1 MATIAQSIS
10 MNAHGGQARLG
21 EGNKTQAI
29 YTLISEQKYQESIKI
44 LTQEL
49 TTHPKSRAALSL
61 LGHCYYYV
69 QDFPNSV
76 LVYEQLVRIVPES
89 QEYKMYLAQSYFKA
103 GQYSEATKAALSVDS
118 SDPAIK
124 QRMLHLQISIKYE
137 QDDLH
142 GCKLLV
148 EQLDDEF
155 IKDEPD
161 TLVARGCIMYKEG
174 DFEKAQKKFKD
185 GMDALGNQPDLSYN
199 MALCWYKLKN
209 YASAL
214 KNITEIVHKGVTE
227 HPELSVGSNTDELQV
242 RSVGNSQT
250 LKETALIEAFNL
262 KSAIEYQ
269 LKNYQASKDALSDMP
284 PRNEQELD
292 PVTLQNQA
300 LMHMDTDPTS
310 GFRKL
315 NFLLSKPPFPPE
327 TFGNLLLLYAK
338 YQYYDLAA
346 DVLAENTHLHASML
360 SEDLYAYLEATILTQ
375 SSPEEAYRKFDHLS
389 NKHISILRTLTKL
402 IQDARIAQDNNKI
415 KDALKEYDDALERYI
430 PVLMAQAKIYWDIEN
445 YPMVE
450 KIFKQSAEF
459 CSEHEV
465 WKLNVAHVFF
475 MQESKFKDAIRYYEP
490 AVKRQAE
497 NGSILDVT
505 AIVLANLCVSCIMT
519 SQNEEAEELMRQIE
533 KEESRQ
539 ELENP
544 SKQSYHLCI
553 VNLVIGTLYSAK
565 GNFEFGISRIIK
577 SLEPYDKKLGAD
589 TWYYA
594 KRCFL
599 ALLETLAKHMLVLK
613 DEFFAEIVTFL
624 DQAELNGKEI
634 LTVIS
639 QAGQQ
644 VDPAVHNV
652 AFEARLLRKMFNKL
666 RE

>member
-1 MATIAQSIS
+1 MTWDALVGWTDA
-10 MNAHGGQARLG
+10 APLCCWLG
-21 EGNKTQAI
+21 
-29 YTLISEQKYQESIKI
+29 S
-44 LTQEL
+44 
-49 TTHPKSRAALSL
+49 PLSL
-61 LGHCYYYV
+61 
-69 QDFPNSV
+69 Q
-76 LVYEQLVRIVPES
+76 
-89 QEYKMYLAQSYFKA
+89 
-103 GQYSEATKAALSVDS
+103 
-118 SDPAIK
+118 
-124 QRMLHLQISIKYE
+124 
-137 QDDLH
+137 
-142 GCKLLV
+142 
-148 EQLDDEF
+148 
-155 IKDEPD
+155 
-161 TLVARGCIMYKEG
+161 
-174 DFEKAQKKFKD
+174 
-185 GMDALGNQPDLSYN
+185 
-199 MALCWYKLKN
+199 
-209 YASAL
+209 
-214 KNITEIVHKGVTE
+214 
-227 HPELSVGSNTDELQV
+227 DELQV

>member
-1 MATIAQSIS
+1 
-10 MNAHGGQARLG
+10 
-21 EGNKTQAI
+21 
-29 YTLISEQKYQESIKI
+29 
-44 LTQEL
+44 
-49 TTHPKSRAALSL
+49 
-61 LGHCYYYV
+61 
-69 QDFPNSV
+69 
-76 LVYEQLVRIVPES
+76 
-89 QEYKMYLAQSYFKA
+89 
-103 GQYSEATKAALSVDS
+103 
-118 SDPAIK
+118 
-124 QRMLHLQISIKYE
+124 MLHLQISIKYE

-142 GCKLLV
+142 GCKGLV

-155 IKDEPD
+155 VRDDPD

-174 DFEKAQKKFKD
+174 EFEKAQKRFKD
-185 GMDALGNQPDLSYN
+185 GMDALGNQPDLAYN
-199 MALCWYKLKN
+199 MALCFYKLKN
-209 YASAL
+209 YGGAL
-214 KNITEIVHKGVTE
+214 KNITEIVQKGVTE

-262 KSAIEYQ
+262 KAAIEFQ
-269 LKNYQASKDALSDMP
+269 LKNFQASKDALSDMP

-300 LMHMDTDPTS
+300 LMHMDTDPTG

-315 NFLLSKPPFPPE
+315 TFLLSKPPFPPE

-375 SSPEEAYRKFDHLS
+375 SSPEEAFRKFDLLS
-389 NKHISILRTLTKL
+389 TKHISQLRTLTKF
-402 IQDARIAQDNNKI
+402 IQDARIAQDNQKI

-445 YPMVE
+445 YGMVE

-475 MQESKFKDAIRYYEP
+475 MQETKFKDAIRYYEP

-565 GNFEFGISRIIK
+565 GNYEFGISRIIK
-577 SLEPYDKKLGAD
+577 SLEPYEKKLGAD

-599 ALLETLAKHMLVLK
+599 ALIETLSKHMLVLK
-613 DEFFAEIVTFL
+613 DEFYDEIETFL
-624 DQAELNGKEI
+624 EQAEQHGKEI
-634 LTVIS
+634 MTIIS
-639 QAGQQ
+639 QQGQQ
-644 VDPAVHNV
+644 VDPTVHNV
-652 AFEARLLRKMFNKL
+652 AFEARLIKKMFEKL